1 MTDEAALRAAAF
13 KTELA
18 ASRRR
23 AERSGV
29 SEAEAL
35 EATLLLSAGAAGLD
49 RLLLERAAQR
59 LRSEQAQDA
68 RRARAAASLSR
79 RLGGPP
85 GIPPWR
91 AWFDGSAR
99 PNPGR
104 CTLGA
109 VLEGP
114 DGVRVE
120 LSRALGYGNSSEAE
134 YQALIA
140 VLEAALEQGAVAPAI
155 HGDSQVVID
164 DVHAPDCAAAPALHD
179 FRARARALLARLP
192 GATLRWIPRHK
203 NGRADA
209 LSQRAAHEEHDED
222 ADARTED

>member
-1 MTDEAALRAAAF
+1 MTDEAQLRAAAF

-18 ASRRR
+18 ASRRL
-23 AERSGV
+23 AARSGV

-35 EATLLLSAGAAGLD
+35 KTTLLLSAGAAGLD

-59 LRSEQAQDA
+59 LRSEQALDA
-68 RRARAAASLSR
+68 RRALVAASIARRAGAAAATQ
-79 RLGGPP
+79 
-85 GIPPWR
+85 WR

-99 PNPGR
+99 PNPGS

-114 DGVRVE
+114 DGVQVE
-120 LSRALGYGNSSEAE
+120 LSRAIGYGNSSEAE

-140 VLEAALEQGAVAPAI
+140 VLEAAIEHGAVTPAI

-164 DVHAPDCAAAPALHD
+164 DVHAPDSAAAPALRD
-179 FRARARALLARLP
+179 YRARARALLARLP

-203 NGRADA
+203 NSRADA